1 MRVNYNV
8 SAMIA
13 QNALSVNDKKFTA
26 STGRLSSGK
35 KINNAKDNPS
45 GLAMSRRM
53 NAQIRG
59 IQEAK
64 KNSGNAINAIKT
76 ADGALSEIHEMLQRM
91 NELADQAA
99 NGTLQK
105 NDREY
110 IQQEIAQLKE
120 EINRVRN
127 NTQFNGQNLL
137 DGTFGKKTY
146 SALGAYGLGYGD
158 TTDPKIKVLEV
169 KGVDAY
175 ENLCIVGIKTKLRN
189 DTDPERIQRDKAID
203 DDNHELDPEFDLG
216 SLSATYFE
224 SETHASK
231 GNVFSGQIMTE
242 VYGDCVRLYDA
253 EGTSIT
259 LQIDRKVNAS
269 EYIHVNIPDN
279 GNFFAKGRYG
289 MAAQTG
295 SNEGQLLN
303 IEIPD
308 VSLSYLGIRFTDV
321 SDESWAREAINDV
334 KRAINKV
341 SEIRSD
347 LGAYQNRLEHTVSSL
362 EVNEE
367 NMTSS
372 YSTIMDTDMAEEMTE
387 YSTLQVMTQ
396 AGISMLAQANQRPA
410 DLLQLLQ

>member
-53 NAQIRG
+53 NAQIKG
-59 IQEAK
+59 LQEAK

-99 NGTLQK
+99 NGTLQR

-120 EINRVRN
+120 EISRVRN

-146 SALGAYGLGYGD
+146 SALGAAGLGYGD

-169 KGVDAY
+169 KGVDKY
-175 ENLCIVGIKTKLRN
+175 ENLCIVGIKTQLRN
-189 DTDPERIQRDKAID
+189 EGDAERIQRDNSIK
-203 DDNHELDPEFDLG
+203 DDNHELDPEFDVG
-216 SLSATYFE
+216 SLTATYFE
-224 SETHASK
+224 SGSHASK
-231 GNVFSGQIMTE
+231 GSVFSGQIMTE

-259 LQIDRKVNAS
+259 LQIDRKVTAS

-279 GNFFAKGRYG
+279 GNYFAKGRYG
-289 MAAQTG
+289 MTAQTG
-295 SNEGQLLN
+295 SNEGQILN

-308 VSLSYLGIRFTDV
+308 VSLNYLGIRFTDV

>member
-53 NAQIRG
+53 NAQIKG

-99 NGTLQK
+99 NGTLQST
-105 NDREY
+105 DREY

-146 SALGAYGLGYGD
+146 SALGAGGLGYGD

-169 KGVDAY
+169 KGVDEY
-175 ENLCIVGIKTKLRN
+175 ENLCIVGLKTQLRN
-189 DTDPERIQRDKAID
+189 EGDPERIQRDNAIK
-203 DDNHELDPEFDLG
+203 DDNHELDPEFDVG
-216 SLSATYFE
+216 SLSATYFD
-224 SETHASK
+224 SGTHATL

-242 VYGDCVRLYDA
+242 VYGDCVRMYDA

-259 LQIDRKVNAS
+259 LQIDRKVTAS

-279 GNFFAKGRYG
+279 GNFYAKGRYG

-308 VSLSYLGIRFTDV
+308 VSLNYLGIRFTDV
-321 SDESWAREAINDV
+321 SEESWAREAINDV
-334 KRAINKV
+334 KRAINRV